1 MLVLSRKPDESIV
14 ISDDN
19 GFGQVMKVTVLSVCG
34 NRVKLGF
41 DIADDVAVHRLEVWE
56 QLQGSVQSDRSIPAQ
71 NAEPFARTEARR
83 GKNPMSLALKR

>member
-19 GFGQVMKVTVLSVCG
+19 GFGQVMKVTVLCVCG

-56 QLQGSVQSDRSIPAQ
+56 QLHGSVQTDRSIPTP